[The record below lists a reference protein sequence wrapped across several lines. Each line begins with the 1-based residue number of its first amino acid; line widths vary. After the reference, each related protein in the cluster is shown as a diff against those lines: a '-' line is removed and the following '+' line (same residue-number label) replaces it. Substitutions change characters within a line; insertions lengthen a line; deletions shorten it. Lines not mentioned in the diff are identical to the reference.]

1 MPQTNKA
8 RQQTEAH
15 ETTKDSKAHKCTAQQ
30 LRHELKQELY
40 LDEGVIASGNN
51 DIRAVFG
58 IAYSIHIISMR
69 PHSHSGLQ
77 APQCVRLL
85 QVQLKLAE
93 DSSSHITD
101 VATAT
106 KRHNLVCSTIWVAQG
121 TITWKV
127 QAVQGQFENQGSH
140 SRHQVCD
147 LIK

>member
-51 DIRAVFG
+51 DIRAVFR

-69 PHSHSGLQ
+69 PHSHGGLQ
-77 APQCVRLL
+77 APQCVCLL
-85 QVQLKLAE
+85 QVQLRLAQG
-93 DSSSHITD
+93 SSSHITD

-106 KRHNLVCSTIWVAQG
+106 KKHNLVRSAIWIAEGSVA
-121 TITWKV
+121 WEV
-127 QAVQGQFENQGSH
+127 QAV
-140 SRHQVCD
+140 
-147 LIK
+147 